1 MPDHTAHLPAEKL
14 MALQE
19 LVQSW
24 RTRQWCNR
32 HQLESLIGHLHLAAK
47 VVWLGGTLLWRML
60 DLLCCFR
67 TRNHPIC
74 LSSEFQLNLHWW
86 HDFLTSWHG
95 VSLWLFPG
103 MSAPTDAEVTL
114 DVAGSPGFGAYYNND
129 GSVVPGCLH
138 RLTSPSL
145 TRNCF
150 LWWWLLMY
158 GALSGLGDTLFFFR
172 QITRLLYT
180 SCLPGCRRSH
190 ALCVFS
196 VIYSLLLLVL
206 TLLSLHS
213 LSPAF
218 RTILLMLFPT
228 FIGKAS
234 GVWHPQH
241 NFTQFQLLL
250 NSGSC

>member
-19 LVQSW
+19 LIQSW

-95 VSLWLFPG
+95 LSLQLFPG
-103 MSAPTDAEVTL
+103 MSAPIYVEVTT
-114 DVAGSPGFGAYYNND
+114 DVAGSLGFGAYYND
-129 GSVVPGCLH
+129 EWFSGAWVPSQYLHFFCHYTELIYQTFLKVGRQNCNNVFQPKKMNSCLH
-138 RLTSPSL
+138 L
-145 TRNCF
+145 F
-150 LWWWLLMY
+150 I
-158 GALSGLGDTLFFFR
+158 LG
-172 QITRLLYT
+172 
-180 SCLPGCRRSH
+180 
-190 ALCVFS
+190 
-196 VIYSLLLLVL
+196 
-206 TLLSLHS
+206 
-213 LSPAF
+213 
-218 RTILLMLFPT
+218 
-228 FIGKAS
+228 
-234 GVWHPQH
+234 
-241 NFTQFQLLL
+241 
-250 NSGSC
+250 GSCSSWSEQM